1 MSSKTYQ
8 SNQLIFMLDSLF
20 KQNSSGVL
28 SLTTQVDL
36 WQQQRSC
43 ILILREGALVYGG
56 TQVPSAQEFCL
67 RLGEALKPN
76 LIKAALSVEL
86 LEMLIRMR
94 ASTWQEVEAL
104 MNTKV
109 LLMIEKF
116 ASHPGEMQWQPSNDF
131 DLSYGKD
138 RHGLNWNDIQLELK
152 NRQHKWLSFASN
164 VPSMDAIPVVS
175 LQQFKQIDNPQV
187 QEHIKNSVDGN
198 QTLVDIAEKMGKDPL
213 NIAKSY
219 FIWANKGW
227 VSFVSI
233 PTNNQAIAESKKIEI
248 SPASAQPQ
256 PNFNLPTVLSVD
268 DSPIVQ
274 TSIKRAL
281 NEYYNVLLANNAVKA
296 LEILHQ
302 CQVELMLLDLTMP
315 DVDGLEF
322 CKTIRGIPK
331 FQDLPIVM
339 VTARDGLVNK
349 MRGRIAGTNKY
360 ITKPFE
366 PEELR
371 QVVSQYIKK

>member
-1 MSSKTYQ
+1 LARSRS
-8 SNQLIFMLDSLF
+8 LDEHKSF
-20 KQNSSGVL
+20 I
-28 SLTTQVDL
+28 D
-36 WQQQRSC
+36 
-43 ILILREGALVYGG
+43 
-56 TQVPSAQEFCL
+56 
-67 RLGEALKPN
+67 
-76 LIKAALSVEL
+76 
-86 LEMLIRMR
+86 
-94 ASTWQEVEAL
+94 
-104 MNTKV
+104 
-109 LLMIEKF
+109 
-116 ASHPGEMQWQPSNDF
+116 D
-131 DLSYGKD
+131 SYDKD

-233 PTNNQAIAESKKIEI
+233 PINNQAIAESKKIEI
-248 SPASAQPQ
+248 SSAKAVETLAQPQ

-281 NEYYNVLLANNAVKA
+281 NEQYNVLLANNAVKA